1 MVYSEIMLKFEAKN
15 TKHYSLT
22 LNSILTPTTHK
33 TNLYTMLLPE
43 DKELLASKGISEAE
57 AEAQLA
63 RFKTGFPY
71 LKIKDTARVDAG
83 IFRLSDDE
91 AAAALDRWHEYLA
104 HGGEVCKF
112 VPASGAASRM
122 FKALFEYVD
131 GGTDELKEGSPVA
144 QLIANIDKLPFL
156 PELREACQK
165 LYGKS
170 LDELLAEGRNR
181 DIIAAIVNAE
191 GMNYG
196 GLPKGLL
203 KFHSY
208 PEGSRTPVEEH
219 LTEGAQT
226 AANSK
231 GEVHLH
237 FTVSANH
244 RTLFQAKLDEV
255 IPQAEARTGKK
266 FFVTMSEQKPSTD
279 TIAANPDNTPFRE
292 DGHLLFRPGGHGAL
306 IQNLNDIESAVVFIK
321 NIDNVVPDAKRED
334 TIKYKEILGGL
345 LLEVH
350 DQIEEDLIAL
360 EEKVYTP
367 ADLKGMVEY
376 ARTVLNIDDPR
387 LDDMDD
393 DALVEYLKNKLNR
406 PLRVCGMVRN
416 EGEPGGGP
424 FIAVNP
430 DGSASPQI
438 LESNQVDPA
447 NEDYKKMMATAT
459 HFNPVDLVCY
469 IKDVHGKKFDLPSY
483 VDPATGFISS
493 KSSHGKELRA
503 MELPGLWN
511 GAMSDWNT
519 VFVEVPISTFNPVK
533 TVNDLLRP
541 AHQN

>member
-1 MVYSEIMLKFEAKN
+1 M
-15 TKHYSLT
+15 
-22 LNSILTPTTHK
+22 
-33 TNLYTMLLPE
+33 
-43 DKELLASKGISEAE
+43 
-57 AEAQLA
+57 
-63 RFKTGFPY
+63 
-71 LKIKDTARVDAG
+71 
-83 IFRLSDDE
+83 
-91 AAAALDRWHEYLA
+91 
-104 HGGEVCKF
+104 
-112 VPASGAASRM
+112 
-122 FKALFEYVD
+122 
-131 GGTDELKEGSPVA
+131 
-144 QLIANIDKLPFL
+144 
-156 PELREACQK
+156 
-165 LYGKS
+165 
-170 LDELLAEGRNR
+170 
-181 DIIAAIVNAE
+181 
-191 GMNYG
+191 
-196 GLPKGLL
+196 
-203 KFHSY
+203 
-208 PEGSRTPVEEH
+208 EEH

-231 GEVHLH
+231 GEVYLH

-244 RTLFQAKLDEV
+244 RAIFQAKLDEV

-266 FFVTMSEQKPSTD
+266 FFVSMSEQKPSTD

-321 NIDNVVPDAKRED
+321 NIDNVVPDARRGD

-345 LLEVH
+345 LLEIH

-360 EEKVYTP
+360 EEKVYT
-367 ADLKGMVEY
+367 ASDLKGMVEY
-376 ARTVLNIDDPR
+376 MRTVLNIDDPR
-387 LDDMDD
+387 LDDMADD
-393 DALVEYLKNKLNR
+393 ELVEYIKGKLNR

-438 LESNQVDPA
+438 LESNQVDPS

-541 AHQN
+541 AHQIS

>member
-1 MVYSEIMLKFEAKN
+1 MLR
-15 TKHYSLT
+15 
-22 LNSILTPTTHK
+22 
-33 TNLYTMLLPE
+33 PE
-43 DKELLASKGISEAE
+43 DKELLAQKGISEAE
-57 AEAQLA
+57 VEAQLN
-63 RFKTGFPY
+63 RFVTGFPY
-71 LKIKDTARVDAG
+71 LKIEDSARVGAG
-83 IFRLSDDE
+83 IFRLSEEDING
-91 AAAALDRWHEYLA
+91 ALERWHEYLE

-131 GGTDELKEGSPVA
+131 GGTDELKEGSTVA
-144 QLIANIDKLPFL
+144 QLLGQVEKLPFL
-156 PELREACQK
+156 PELREACEK

-170 LDELLAEGRNR
+170 LEELMAEGRNR
-181 DIIAAIVNAE
+181 DIIAAIVKPE

-203 KFHSY
+203 KFHTY
-208 PEGSRTPVEEH
+208 AGGARTPIEEH

-231 GEVHLH
+231 GVVNLH

-244 RTLFQAKLDEV
+244 RKLFEEKLKEV
-255 IPQAEARTGKK
+255 IPATEARTGVK
-266 FFVTMSEQKPSTD
+266 FNVSMSEQKPSTD
-279 TIAANPDNTPFRE
+279 TIAVNPDNTPFLE
-292 DGHLLFRPGGHGAL
+292 DGKLLFRPGGHGAL
-306 IQNLNDIESAVVFIK
+306 IQNLNDMESAVVFIK
-321 NIDNVVPDAKRED
+321 NIDNVVPDSRRAD
-334 TIKYKEILGGL
+334 TVKYKEVLGGL

-360 EEKVYTP
+360 EEKVYT
-367 ADLKGMVEY
+367 ADDLKRMADY
-376 ARTVLNIDDPR
+376 LKTVLNVHDER
-387 LDDMDD
+387 LDSMKDEE
-393 DALVEYLKNKLNR
+393 AAEYIKAKLNR

-424 FIAVNP
+424 FIAYNP

-438 LESNQVDPA
+438 LESNQVDLSNA
-447 NEDYKKMMATAT
+447 EYKRMMSEAT

-469 IKDVHGKKFDLPSY
+469 IKDIHGKKFDLPKY

-541 AHQN
+541 AHQG

>member
-1 MVYSEIMLKFEAKN
+1 MLR
-15 TKHYSLT
+15 
-22 LNSILTPTTHK
+22 
-33 TNLYTMLLPE
+33 PE
-43 DKELLASKGISEAE
+43 DKELIAKKGISEAE
-57 AEAQLA
+57 VEAQLN
-63 RFKTGFPY
+63 RFTTGFPY
-71 LKIKDTARVDAG
+71 LKIKDSARVGAG
-83 IFRLSDDE
+83 IFRLSDED
-91 AAAALDRWHEYLA
+91 AKSALERWHEYLE

-131 GGTDELKEGSPVA
+131 GGTDELKEGTPVA
-144 QLIANIDKLPFL
+144 KLIADIDKLPFL
-156 PELREACQK
+156 PELREACEK
-165 LYGKS
+165 LYGKT
-170 LDELLAEGRNR
+170 LDELLADGRNR
-181 DIIAAIVNAE
+181 DIIAAIVKPE

-208 PEGSRTPVEEH
+208 PGGSRTPIEEH

-231 GEVHLH
+231 GIVNLH
-237 FTVSANH
+237 FTVSSNH
-244 RTLFQAKLDEV
+244 RKLFEEKLAEV
-255 IPQAEARTGKK
+255 IPATEARTGVK
-266 FFVTMSEQKPSTD
+266 FNVSMSEQKPSTD
-279 TIAANPDNTPFRE
+279 TIAVNPDNTPFIE

-306 IQNLNDIESAVVFIK
+306 IQNLNDMESDVVFIK
-321 NIDNVVPDAKRED
+321 NIDNVVPDSRRAD
-334 TIKYKEILGGL
+334 TIRYKEVLGGL

-360 EEKVYTP
+360 DEKVYSSD
-367 ADLKGMVEY
+367 DLKRMVDY
-376 ARTVLNIDDPR
+376 LRTVLNVHDPR
-387 LDDMDD
+387 LDDMADD
-393 DALVEYLKNKLNR
+393 EIVTYLKAKLNR

-424 FIAVNP
+424 FIAFNP

-438 LESNQVDPA
+438 LESNQVDLSNP
-447 NEDYKKMMATAT
+447 EYKKMMSEAT

-469 IKDVHGKKFDLPSY
+469 IKDIHGKKFDLPKY

-541 AHQN
+541 AHQG

>member
-1 MVYSEIMLKFEAKN
+1 MLR
-15 TKHYSLT
+15 
-22 LNSILTPTTHK
+22 
-33 TNLYTMLLPE
+33 PE
-43 DKELLASKGISEAE
+43 DKELIAKKGISEAE
-57 AEAQLA
+57 VEAQLN
-63 RFKTGFPY
+63 RFTTGFPY
-71 LKIKDTARVDAG
+71 LKIKDSARVGAG
-83 IFRLSDDE
+83 IFRLSDED
-91 AAAALDRWHEYLA
+91 AKSALERWHEYLE

-131 GGTDELKEGSPVA
+131 GGTDELKEGTPVA
-144 QLIANIDKLPFL
+144 KLIADIDKLPFL
-156 PELREACQK
+156 PELREACEK
-165 LYGKS
+165 LYGKT
-170 LDELLAEGRNR
+170 LDELLADGRNR
-181 DIIAAIVNAE
+181 DIIAAIVKPE

-208 PEGSRTPVEEH
+208 PGGSRTP
-219 LTEGAQT
+219 
-226 AANSK
+226 ANSK
-231 GEVHLH
+231 GIVNLH
-237 FTVSANH
+237 FTVSSNH
-244 RTLFQAKLDEV
+244 RKLFEEKLAEV
-255 IPQAEARTGKK
+255 IPATEARTGVK
-266 FFVTMSEQKPSTD
+266 FNVSMSEQKPSTD
-279 TIAANPDNTPFRE
+279 TIAVNPDNTPFIE

-306 IQNLNDIESAVVFIK
+306 IQNLNDMESAVVFIK
-321 NIDNVVPDAKRED
+321 NIDNVVPDSRRAD
-334 TIKYKEILGGL
+334 TIRYKEVLGGL

-360 EEKVYTP
+360 DEKVYSSD
-367 ADLKGMVEY
+367 DLKRMVDY
-376 ARTVLNIDDPR
+376 LRTVLNVHDPR
-387 LDDMDD
+387 LDDMADD
-393 DALVEYLKNKLNR
+393 EIVTYLKAKLNR

-424 FIAVNP
+424 FIAFNP

-438 LESNQVDPA
+438 LESNQVDLSNP
-447 NEDYKKMMATAT
+447 EYKKMMSEAT

-469 IKDVHGKKFDLPSY
+469 IKDIHGKKFDLPKY

-541 AHQN
+541 AHQG

>member
-1 MVYSEIMLKFEAKN
+1 MLR
-15 TKHYSLT
+15 
-22 LNSILTPTTHK
+22 
-33 TNLYTMLLPE
+33 PE
-43 DKELLASKGISEAE
+43 DLELLKEKGISEAAVE
-57 AEAQLA
+57 EQLN
-63 RFKTGFPY
+63 RFVTGFPY
-71 LKIKDTARVDAG
+71 LKIIDTARVGAG
-83 IFRLSDDE
+83 IFRLSDEDIE
-91 AAAALDRWHEYLA
+91 GALDRWHEYLE

-131 GGTDELKEGSPVA
+131 GGTDELKEGTPVA
-144 QLIANIDKLPFL
+144 QLLANVDLLPFK
-156 PELREACQK
+156 PELEKAVEK

-170 LDELLAEGRNR
+170 LEEMLKEGRNR
-181 DIIAAIVNAE
+181 EIIAAIVKPE

-203 KFHSY
+203 KFHTY
-208 PEGSRTPVEEH
+208 AEGARTPIEEH

-231 GEVHLH
+231 GIVNLH

-244 RTLFQAKLDEV
+244 RKLFEEKLAEV
-255 IPQAEARTGKK
+255 IPATEARTGVK
-266 FFVTMSEQKPSTD
+266 FNVSMSEQKPFTD
-279 TIAANPDNTPFRE
+279 TIAVNPDNTPFLE
-292 DGHLLFRPGGHGAL
+292 DGKLLFRPGGHGAL
-306 IQNLNDIESAVVFIK
+306 IRNLNDIDSAVVFIK
-321 NIDNVVPDAKRED
+321 NIDNVVPDSKRED

-367 ADLKGMVEY
+367 DDLKRMVEY
-376 ARTVLNIDDPR
+376 LKTMLNVTDPR
-387 LDDMDD
+387 LDDTADD
-393 DALVEYLKNKLNR
+393 EIVEYLKAKLNR

-424 FIAVNP
+424 FITVNP

-469 IKDVHGKKFDLPSY
+469 IKDIHGKKFDLPSY

-541 AHQN
+541 AHQA

>member
-1 MVYSEIMLKFEAKN
+1 MLR
-15 TKHYSLT
+15 
-22 LNSILTPTTHK
+22 
-33 TNLYTMLLPE
+33 PE
-43 DKELLASKGISEAE
+43 DLELLKNKGISEAE
-57 AEAQLA
+57 VESQLQ
-63 RFKTGFPY
+63 RFVTGFPY
-71 LKIKDTARVDAG
+71 LKINDAARVGAG
-83 IFRLSDDE
+83 IFRLDDE
-91 AAAALDRWHEYLA
+91 EIDAALERWSEYLE

-144 QLIANIDKLPFL
+144 KLIADIDKLPFL
-156 PELREACQK
+156 PELRETVSR
-165 LYGKS
+165 LYNKS

-181 DIIAAIVNAE
+181 DIIAAIVNPE

-203 KFHSY
+203 KFHTY
-208 PEGSRTPVEEH
+208 PEGSRTPIEEH

-231 GEVHLH
+231 GIVNLH

-244 RTLFQAKLDEV
+244 RKLFEEKLAEV
-255 IPQAEARTGKK
+255 IPATEERTGVK
-266 FFVTMSEQKPSTD
+266 FNVTMSEQKPSTD
-279 TIAANPDNTPFRE
+279 TIAVNPDNTPFME
-292 DGHLLFRPGGHGAL
+292 NGQLLFRPGGHGAL
-306 IQNLNDIESAVVFIK
+306 IQNLNDMESAVVFIK
-321 NIDNVVPDAKRED
+321 NIDNVVPDSKRGD
-334 TIKYKEILGGL
+334 TIRFKEVLGGL
-345 LLEVH
+345 LLQVH
-350 DQIEEDLIAL
+350 DQIEEDLLAID
-360 EEKVYTP
+360 EKIYTKE
-367 ADLKGMVEY
+367 DIKRMLDY
-376 ARTVLNIDDPR
+376 LNNVLNVRDAK
-387 LDDMDD
+387 LESMDD
-393 DALVEYLKNKLNR
+393 DSVVAYIREKLDR
-406 PLRVCGMVRN
+406 PLRVCGMVKN

-424 FIAVNP
+424 FIAYNT
-430 DGSASPQI
+430 DGSTSPQI
-438 LESNQVDPA
+438 LESNQVDPN
-447 NEDYKKMMATAT
+447 NEEYQKMMASAT

-469 IKDVHGKKFDLPSY
+469 IKDIHGKKFNLPEY

-541 AHQN
+541 AHQQ

>member
-1 MVYSEIMLKFEAKN
+1 MTSE
-15 TKHYSLT
+15 
-22 LNSILTPTTHK
+22 
-33 TNLYTMLLPE
+33 NLEYI
-43 DKELLASKGISEAE
+43 KEKGISPEQV
-57 AEAQLA
+57 EAQLL
-63 RFKTGFPY
+63 RFVTGFPF
-71 LKIKDTARVDAG
+71 LNIKDAARVGAG
-83 IFRLSDDE
+83 IVRLSPTEED
-91 AAAALDRWHEYLA
+91 AAIARWQEYLD
-104 HGGEVCKF
+104 HGGEVTKF

-131 GGTDELKEGSPVA
+131 GGTDDLKAGSPVA
-144 QLIANIDKLPFL
+144 VLIEKIDELPFL
-156 PELREACQK
+156 PELRAAVEK

-170 LDELLAEGRNR
+170 LDDLLKEGRNR
-181 DIIAAIVNAE
+181 DVIAAIVKPD

-219 LTEGAQT
+219 LVEGAQS

-231 GEVHLH
+231 GVVNLH
-237 FTVSANH
+237 FTVSTAH
-244 RTLFQAKLDEV
+244 RPLFEAKLKEV
-255 IPQAEARTGKK
+255 VPATEARTGVK
-266 FFVTMSEQKPSTD
+266 FNISMSEQKPSTD
-279 TIAANPDNTPFRE
+279 TIAVNPDNTPFIE

-306 IQNLNDIESAVVFIK
+306 IENLNDIDSAVVFIK
-321 NIDNVVPDAKRED
+321 NIDNVVPDSRRGD
-334 TIKYKEILGGL
+334 TIRYKKVIAGL

-350 DQIEEDLIAL
+350 DKIEEYLVAL
-360 EEKVYTP
+360 DSKDYTP
-367 ADLKGMVEY
+367 GKIQEMLTFLQD
-376 ARTVLNIDDPR
+376 TLNITPAEAES
-387 LDDMDD
+387 LDD
-393 DALVEYLKNKLNR
+393 DAVVDYIRRKLER

-424 FIAVNP
+424 FIAYNP
-430 DGSASPQI
+430 DGTASPQI
-438 LESNQVDPA
+438 LESHQVDTSR
-447 NEDYKKMMATAT
+447 EKYRDMMASAT

-469 IKDVHGKKFDLPSY
+469 IKDIHRKKYNLPDY

-503 MELPGLWN
+503 LELPGLWN

-541 AHQN
+541 AHQG

>member
-1 MVYSEIMLKFEAKN
+1 
-15 TKHYSLT
+15 
-22 LNSILTPTTHK
+22 
-33 TNLYTMLLPE
+33 MLLPE
-43 DKELLASKGISEAE
+43 DQELLAAKGISREE
-57 AEAQLA
+57 AEAQLN
-63 RFKTGFPY
+63 RFATGFPY
-71 LKIKDTARVDAG
+71 LKILDTARVDAG
-83 IFRLSDDE
+83 IFRLSDEEIE
-91 AAAALDRWHEYLA
+91 AALERWHEYLD

-144 QLIANIDKLPFL
+144 QLLGSVDKLPFL

-170 LDELLAEGRNR
+170 LDELLAEGENR
-181 DIIAAIVNAE
+181 KVIAAIVGAE

-203 KFHSY
+203 KFHTY
-208 PEGSRTPVEEH
+208 PEGARTPVEEH

-237 FTVSANH
+237 FTVSADH
-244 RTLFQAKLDEV
+244 HALFQAKLDEV
-255 IPQAEARTGKK
+255 IPEAEKRTGKK

-292 DGHLLFRPGGHGAL
+292 NGRLLFRPGGHGAL
-306 IQNLNDIESAVVFIK
+306 IRNLNDIESAVVFIK
-321 NIDNVVPDAKRED
+321 NIDNVVPDSRRAD
-334 TIKYKEILGGL
+334 TIKYKEVLGGL
-345 LLEVH
+345 LLEIH

-367 ADLKGMVEY
+367 SDLKGMIDY
-376 ARTVLNIDDPR
+376 MRTVLNIHDER
-387 LDDMDD
+387 LDSLADD
-393 DALVEYLKNKLNR
+393 EIVEYIKSKLNR

-424 FIAVNP
+424 FIAYNP

-447 NEDYKKMMATAT
+447 NEEYKRMMATAT

-469 IKDVHGKKFDLPSY
+469 IKDIHGKKFDLPSY

-493 KSSHGKELRA
+493 KSSHGKELKA

-541 AHQN
+541 AHQS

>member
-1 MVYSEIMLKFEAKN
+1 
-15 TKHYSLT
+15 
-22 LNSILTPTTHK
+22 
-33 TNLYTMLLPE
+33 MLLPE
-43 DKELLASKGISEAE
+43 DQAMLDAKGISREE
-57 AEAQLA
+57 AEAQLS
-63 RFKTGFPY
+63 RFASGFPY
-71 LKIKDTARVDAG
+71 LRILDTARVDAG
-83 IFRLSDDE
+83 IYRLSDDDIE
-91 AAAALDRWHEYLA
+91 AALERWHEYLD

-144 QLIANIDKLPFL
+144 RLLGSVDKLPFL
-156 PELREACQK
+156 PELREACTK

-170 LDELLAEGRNR
+170 LDQLLAAGENR
-181 DIIAAIVNAE
+181 KVIAAIVGAE

-208 PEGSRTPVEEH
+208 PDGSRTPVEEH

-237 FTVSANH
+237 FTVSADH
-244 RTLFQAKLDEV
+244 RKLFQAKLDEV

-266 FFVTMSEQKPSTD
+266 FFVSMSEQLPSTD

-292 DGHLLFRPGGHGAL
+292 DGKLLFRPGGHGAL
-306 IQNLNDIESAVVFIK
+306 IRNLNDIESAVVFIK
-321 NIDNVVPDAKRED
+321 NIDNVVPDSLRGD
-334 TIKYKEILGGL
+334 TIKYKEVLGGL
-345 LLEVH
+345 LLEIH
-350 DQIEEDLIAL
+350 DQIEEDLTAL
-360 EEKVYTP
+360 EEKVYTHS
-367 ADLKGMVEY
+367 DLQGMVDY
-376 ARTVLNIDDPR
+376 LRTVLNVRDER
-387 LDDMDD
+387 LDSMTDD
-393 DALVEYLKNKLNR
+393 EIAVYLKHKLNR

-424 FIAVNP
+424 FIAYNP

-447 NEDYKKMMATAT
+447 NDDYKRMMATAT

-469 IKDVHGKKFDLPSY
+469 IKDIHGNKFDLPSY

-493 KSSHGKELRA
+493 KSSHGKELKA

-541 AHQN
+541 AHQSGN

>member
-1 MVYSEIMLKFEAKN
+1 MLR
-15 TKHYSLT
+15 
-22 LNSILTPTTHK
+22 
-33 TNLYTMLLPE
+33 PE
-43 DKELLASKGISEAE
+43 DLELLKNKGISAAE
-57 AEAQLA
+57 VEAQLQ
-63 RFKTGFPY
+63 RFVTGFPY
-71 LKIKDTARVDAG
+71 LKINDAARVGAG
-83 IFRLSDDE
+83 IFRLDDE
-91 AAAALDRWHEYLA
+91 EIEAALERWKEYLE

-131 GGTDELKEGSPVA
+131 GGTDELKEGTPVA
-144 QLIANIDKLPFL
+144 KLLADVDKLPFL
-156 PELREACQK
+156 PELRATVEK

-170 LDELLAEGRNR
+170 LDDMLAEGRNR
-181 DIIAAIVNAE
+181 DIIAAIVNPE

-203 KFHSY
+203 KFHTY
-208 PEGSRTPVEEH
+208 PEGSRTPIEEH

-231 GEVHLH
+231 GVVNLH

-244 RTLFQAKLDEV
+244 RKLFEEKLAEV
-255 IPQAEARTGKK
+255 IPATEKRTGVK
-266 FFVTMSEQKPSTD
+266 FNVSMSEQKPSTD
-279 TIAANPDNTPFRE
+279 TIAVNPDNTPFME

-306 IQNLNDIESAVVFIK
+306 IQNLNDMESAVVFIK
-321 NIDNVVPDAKRED
+321 NIDNVVPDSKRGD
-334 TIKYKEILGGL
+334 TVRFKEVLGGL
-345 LLEVH
+345 LLQVH
-350 DQIEEDLIAL
+350 DQIEEDLIAIDEKLYSADDIKRMLDYLNNVLNVRDAKL
-360 EEKVYTP
+360 EE
-367 ADLKGMVEY
+367 
-376 ARTVLNIDDPR
+376 
-387 LDDMDD
+387 MDD
-393 DALVEYLKNKLNR
+393 DAVVAYIRAKLDR

-424 FIAVNP
+424 FIAFNP
-430 DGSASPQI
+430 DGSTSPQI
-438 LESNQVDPA
+438 LESNQVDPK
-447 NEDYKKMMATAT
+447 NEEYMKMMASAT

-469 IKDVHGKKFDLPSY
+469 IKDIHGKKFDLPKY

-541 AHQN
+541 AHQQ